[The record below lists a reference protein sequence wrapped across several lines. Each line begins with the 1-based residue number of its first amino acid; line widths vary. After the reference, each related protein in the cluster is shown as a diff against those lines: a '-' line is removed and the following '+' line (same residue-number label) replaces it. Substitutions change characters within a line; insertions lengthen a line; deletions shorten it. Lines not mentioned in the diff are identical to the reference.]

1 MLIGQ
6 IATMVPPFAPN
17 IFDRGLISIW
27 VMFFLLFIGKTHFF
41 KSKPKL
47 HPTPANSKKEK
58 MLSFLFFTIAEL
70 CDHQKTL
77 ILINIFSN
85 TEKMGAM
92 K

>member
-1 MLIGQ
+1 
-6 IATMVPPFAPN
+6 
-17 IFDRGLISIW
+17 
-27 VMFFLLFIGKTHFF
+27 MFFLLFIGKTHFLNL
-41 KSKPKL
+41 PKL
-47 HPTPANSKKEK
+47 HPTSANSKKEK
-58 MLSFLFFTIAEL
+58 MLSFLFFTIEEL